1 MEENIRKLVR
11 NLRSERY
18 LLDYSSGNINTT
30 NDCLPEYK
38 APRTALAGEVYLGA
52 MSSRADEITK
62 GEGTDG

>member
-38 APRTALAGEVYLGA
+38 APRTALAGEVNLGA